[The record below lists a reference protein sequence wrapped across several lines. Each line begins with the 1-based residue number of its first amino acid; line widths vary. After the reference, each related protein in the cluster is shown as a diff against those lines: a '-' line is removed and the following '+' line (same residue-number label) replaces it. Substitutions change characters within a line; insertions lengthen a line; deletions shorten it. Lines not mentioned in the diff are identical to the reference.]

1 MMLVVTALEKKN
13 AGERNPEAPIAE
25 NRQIVFINGDSAL
38 SGLSGIYCA
47 EWTTQS
53 VLSKTHENDH
63 SLTALPMP
71 FTCHRL
77 PLTCFVCHIHYC
89 PQISEQMARGI
100 SSPAPVLNRDI
111 ILSEGG
117 VVIWII
123 KGMSLLHRSF
133 NPGTILF
140 YTLYILIEFLVAHSL
155 LFWDCNKGTKGFQ
168 RDSIIQNNVK
178 LMNRVQ
184 KNTTWVGYSSGWAD
198 HRTMGKSW
206 LRHMDKIVELNLRA
220 WVCSKGWW

>member
-155 LFWDCNKGTKGFQ
+155 LFWDCNRGPRGSRETVLSRIMWNWWIESRKIQRGLAIAVAEQITGLWGKVDWGTWIK
-168 RDSIIQNNVK
+168 
-178 LMNRVQ
+178 
-184 KNTTWVGYSSGWAD
+184 
-198 HRTMGKSW
+198 
-206 LRHMDKIVELNLRA
+206 
-220 WVCSKGWW
+220 